1 MSKGG
6 KYLKQAA
13 PVQKKKKSPATVIL
27 IILIVIALL
36 AVIVIGAGILFYNS
50 KLNKITRPDVEIKN
64 PSQEEIDN
72 IMTFVPEDSVIYDA
86 TESTASTEE
95 ATTEATEPPTTEDPT
110 YYEPGKLGKV
120 VNILVVGQ
128 AAREEEVGRMSDTM
142 ILCTVNKET
151 KKLTLTSFPR
161 DSYVKLPNYVDSSG
175 KKHSCGMQ
183 RINVNYA
190 LGYSWGGTLDAMG
203 MLNQCI
209 YENYGAEVD
218 FNVEINFASF
228 ERIIEM
234 MGGIEIE
241 LTEAEANH
249 MTNDLDGIG
258 SFEPGPNLL
267 NGRQALHYAR
277 IRKIDSDME
286 RGNRQKNLI
295 STIINRVKS
304 LSLKELNAMVD
315 EILPSI
321 VTNMSNE
328 DITNCMLEL
337 LPLLPKL
344 QIVSNQCPAEG
355 TYYGDIVDIY
365 GVMSGVIVPNLKTNR
380 ELLTAITEA
389 DVLEQTEATN

>member
-95 ATTEATEPPTTEDPT
+95 DTTEATEPPTTEDPT